1 MNRQDYNYLLAEQT
15 QLRKMLE
22 KIPADDVI
30 DRMSIDARM
39 QGVVRLLSEFTAE
52 QKREPARVKLTFSGQ
67 PVVGSYGI
75 FADFGAAAVSKFIDA
90 VSSVAASFS
99 APLAAM
105 GPIPSRDQNQLLI
118 TSTAVGSFGFELEE
132 FQGGQMA
139 LIDDRSPLDLALEQ
153 TQTLLQGTLGSD
165 DELADSAA
173 GTDPRALGSVRAFLE
188 TLAGAEA
195 TCAIEFKDKTFRFSD
210 TGQVKRSVERLSK
223 DNLQE
228 EEMLFGGM
236 FQGVLP
242 KRRAFEFLLSERNE
256 VIAGKVGP
264 GVIDANSLNEILQ
277 QSVKIKVVVTRVGNG
292 RPRYVLVSSP
302 EMQIT
307 DF

>member
-30 DRMSIDARM
+30 DRLSIDARM
-39 QGVVRLLSEFTAE
+39 QGVVRLLSEFTVE
-52 QKREPARVKLTFSGQ
+52 QKREPARVKLTFRGQ

-90 VSSVAASFS
+90 VSSVAASVS
-99 APLAAM
+99 APLATK
-105 GPIPSRDQNQLLI
+105 GPIPNRDQNQLLI

-132 FQGGQMA
+132 FQGGQMV

-173 GTDPRALGSVRAFLE
+173 GTDPRALGFVRAFLE
-188 TLAGAEA
+188 TLAGADA
-195 TCAIEFKDKTFRFSD
+195 TCAMEFKDKTFRFSD

-223 DNLQE
+223 DNLFE
-228 EEMLFGGM
+228 EEVLLEGM

-242 KRRAFEFLLSERNE
+242 KRRTFEFLLSALDE

-264 GVIDANSLNEILQ
+264 GVVDAHSLNELLQ
-277 QSVKIKVVVTRVGNG
+277 QPVKIKVVVTRVGTG
-292 RPRYVLVSSP
+292 RPRYVLVASP
-302 EMQIT
+302 ARAIN
-307 DF
+307 